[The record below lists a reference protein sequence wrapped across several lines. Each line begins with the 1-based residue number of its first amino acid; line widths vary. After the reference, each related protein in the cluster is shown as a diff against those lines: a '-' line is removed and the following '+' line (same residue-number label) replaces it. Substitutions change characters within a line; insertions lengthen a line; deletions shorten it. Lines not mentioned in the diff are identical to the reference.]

1 MAIDPS
7 DTARLVK
14 GAVDRR
20 KDAVMQHAGKGE

>member
-7 DTARLVK
+7 DRARLVK

-20 KDAVMQHAGKGE
+20 KDAIVQHTGKDE